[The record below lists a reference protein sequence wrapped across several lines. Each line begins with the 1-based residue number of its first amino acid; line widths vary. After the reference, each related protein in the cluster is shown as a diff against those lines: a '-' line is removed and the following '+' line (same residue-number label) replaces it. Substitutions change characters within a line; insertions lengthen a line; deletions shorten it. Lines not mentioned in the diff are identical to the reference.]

1 MLLLF
6 SSKRCYIGEL
16 RIQFLKN
23 IRQSYSGELTYKYP
37 NPMLTLAAGAN
48 RHADFDFEHAPTLL
62 ISIFLSATPWRVIL
76 QRNQRLP

>member
-1 MLLLF
+1 MLLSF
-6 SSKRCYIGEL
+6 SCKRCYIGEL
-16 RIQFLKN
+16 GIQFLNN
-23 IRQSYSGELTYKYP
+23 IRQSYSGELTYQYP

-62 ISIFLSATPWRVIL
+62 ISISLSATPWRVIL